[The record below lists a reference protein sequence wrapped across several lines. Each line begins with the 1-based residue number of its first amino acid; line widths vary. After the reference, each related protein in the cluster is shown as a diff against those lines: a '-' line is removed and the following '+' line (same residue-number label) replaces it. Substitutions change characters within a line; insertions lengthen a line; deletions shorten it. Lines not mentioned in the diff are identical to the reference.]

1 MNEKTWWDGNVVAIY
16 IAPAADKPMQ
26 EVDNALL
33 VADQGIVGDR
43 YYARTG
49 THSGPDEQSYEVTLI
64 ESEAIESVQTENK
77 ISVTAADMRRNI
89 VTRGFA
95 LSHLVNREFHIG
107 ATVLR
112 GITLCEPCPH
122 LMEQTSHKVAVGF
135 IHRGGLGAKIISG
148 GTINVGDHIH
158 D

>member
-1 MNEKTWWDGNVVAIY
+1 MTEKTWWDGEVVALY
-16 IAPAADKPMQ
+16 IAPAANEPMQ
-26 EVDNALL
+26 EVENVLL
-33 VADQGIVGDR
+33 VAEQGIVGDR

-49 THSGPDEQSYEVTLI
+49 THSGPGEQNYEVTLI
-64 ESEAIESVQTENK
+64 ESEALESVQMENK

-95 LSHLVNREFHIG
+95 LSHLVDREFRIG

-112 GITLCEPCPH
+112 GIALCEPCPH
-122 LMEQTSHKVAVGF
+122 LMEQTNHKVAVGF

-148 GTINVGDHIH
+148 GTIHVGDCIH